1 MSGLSP
7 RLAVAAQYVLTDR
20 LLADIGTDHAYLPV
34 YLVGKGVIPR
44 AIAADLMPGPL
55 EAART
60 TVSAAGL
67 QERIALRLG
76 SGLSVLVPG
85 EAATVSICGM
95 GGPLIA
101 QILADGP
108 LDGVERLVL
117 QPMGGE
123 ERLRQWLAQNG
134 WRLVAEQ
141 LVEDG
146 GRLYLVAVAEPG
158 RMSLSAEEALVGRYL
173 RDAGGPLLVR
183 YAGMLL
189 EQARGAL
196 DGARRSERAEAR
208 ERVTALAYRISV
220 LEEAISDAVR
230 DQR

>member
-1 MSGLSP
+1 
-7 RLAVAAQYVLTDR
+7 VAAQYVLEDR
-20 LLADIGTDHAYLPV
+20 PLADIGTDHAYLPV
-34 YLVGKGVIPR
+34 YLVANGVIPR
-44 AIAADLMPGPL
+44 AIAADLMSGPL

-60 TVSAAGL
+60 TVLVAGL
-67 QERIALRLG
+67 EEKIALRLG

-101 QILADGP
+101 QILEDGP
-108 LDGVERLVL
+108 LGGVERLVL

-123 ERLRQWLAQNG
+123 ERLRRWLAQNG

-141 LVEDG
+141 LVEDS

-158 RMSLSAEEALVGRYL
+158 CMSLSDEEALVGQHL

-183 YAGMLL
+183 YAGSLL
-189 EQARGAL
+189 EQGRGAL
-196 DGARRSERAEAR
+196 DGARRSERPEAR
-208 ERVTALAYRISV
+208 ERVTALEWRVRV
-220 LEEAISDAVR
+220 LEEAIADADR
-230 DQR
+230 NHR